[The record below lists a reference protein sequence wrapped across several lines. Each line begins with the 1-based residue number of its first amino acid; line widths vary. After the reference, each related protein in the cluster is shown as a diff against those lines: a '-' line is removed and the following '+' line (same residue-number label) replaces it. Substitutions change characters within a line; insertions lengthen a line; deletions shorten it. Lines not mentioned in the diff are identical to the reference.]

1 MTHNKLA
8 KGLLVFLQ
16 EEIDVKTLLNRVLV
30 TLLVLSLLLSAAPQ
44 LFGTLA
50 LAAEDGSDE
59 VYKDM
64 KIGVMS
70 DLHFQVAQG
79 TAEKTVPA
87 MLEQFKA
94 DNVSVVMITG
104 DIGYAC
110 EEAEYEKFWTAWNTV
125 FPDEATAPKL
135 LVISGNHEFDRAVFG
150 KETYA
155 DAISRFLRVFK
166 LDELNQHIVVNGY
179 HFIGINSENEAT
191 DGKYTEVTTSWL
203 KAQLDAAV
211 ADNPNLP
218 IFVTAHQTLPN
229 TTYGSEWG
237 SSKTAALYEVLK
249 DYPQVVYF
257 AGHSHYAS
265 ENERSIH
272 QEHFTSVDVTSLNYM
287 SLEDGNKGYQ
297 SQGALLV
304 TINGASKQMVID
316 RYKINNDAAGELI
329 AENPVVKIKEPWT
342 LKLPLNPAEFT
353 YTDARAEGRTAPTFA
368 EGSALTISDVTF
380 AAAKIAFPAAT
391 HEDYVHNYNIR
402 IKQGDTVVMEKLV
415 NGDFYML
422 AEKQKATW
430 TTTVEGLE
438 PDTTYTVEVTAE
450 ESFGKESQP
459 LTAEF
464 TTKPP
469 LDKTQFNDPMDNW
482 DLIEDKHEKWQ
493 KETNKEIGKTLFSK
507 TDNTQDVWMV
517 WKFDGY
523 IRNFNLDLVI
533 ANGFGGT
540 IGEMEIYVSKDGV
553 DWKQLCLKS
562 TDLVPDSSYADPA
575 GAYWM
580 NSTVS
585 NTNPIG
591 GTYTYLKVVLKPF
604 SAGVNWVMLMDN
616 LYVKLSED
624 ANDTVTLPGTFVHEE
639 DPSLTWTDSIY
650 PMDAW
655 EELLE
660 KSDGWQ
666 KENNKEIGK
675 TLFSRTENGMDVSL
689 TWKVDGYIREFDLD
703 ILSALNMDNPADVVE
718 IYVSKDGK
726 EWVRVRLAMSE
737 LVPDPS
743 YEDPATAYWLNT
755 TLSNNKRIGGDYSYL
770 KVVFK
775 PFASNINWSLV
786 IDNLTIQS
794 SAVADDVS
802 ILPGTFYGEEDPS
815 LAWKEFVEPMDNFDL
830 ITEKSDFWQKEN
842 NPDVK
847 KTLISRTANDQ
858 DVWVTWK
865 VDGYI
870 RTFALDLLSVN
881 GFGNPAEEVEIYIS
895 KDGVEW
901 KQLKMVLSELV
912 ADPSYEDPT
921 TAYWMNTTITPTNII
936 GEDYSY
942 IRIVFKPFAAGINW
956 AVGAENLRVTYSE
969 YADDAQM
976 QKDTFVVEEEH
987 VCQFEE
993 EWTHDETSH
1002 WHECACGAKADEAT
1016 CVFGEEWQS
1025 NGTHHWHEC
1034 VCGNKSENAEHVKQ
1048 DLDAVDPTCTEPG
1061 LSKGAK
1067 CSICERT
1074 MIKQTELPTT
1084 GHSYGD
1090 WTVSK
1095 EATTEAEGE
1104 EKRVCSGCGDEETR
1118 SIAKLEPQPTEPKPT
1133 EPKPT
1138 EPKPTEP
1145 TPEPAPGPNTGL
1157 IIGIVVAVVVVC
1169 AVVAFVLIKKR
1180 KG

>member
-1 MTHNKLA
+1 M
-8 KGLLVFLQ
+8 
-16 EEIDVKTLLNRVLV
+16 KTLLNRVLV

-50 LAAEDGSDE
+50 MAAEDGTDE
-59 VYKDM
+59 VYQDM

-70 DLHFQVAQG
+70 DLHFQVATG
-79 TAEKTVPA
+79 TAEKSVLT

-94 DNVSVVMITG
+94 DQVDVIMITG

-110 EEAEYEKFWTAWNTV
+110 EDVEYEKFWTTWNTV
-125 FPDEATAPKL
+125 FPDQETAPEL
-135 LVISGNHEFDRAVFG
+135 LVISGNHEFDRVVFG
-150 KETYA
+150 KEELQVA
-155 DAISRFLRVFK
+155 QDRFMNVFG
-166 LDELNQHIVVNGY
+166 LEEMNQHMVVNGY
-179 HFIGINSENEAT
+179 HFIGLNSEDGST
-191 DGKYTEVTTSWL
+191 DGKYTDVTTTWL
-203 KAQLDAAV
+203 QAQLDIAV
-211 ADNPNLP
+211 ADNPNMP
-218 IFVTAHQTLPN
+218 IFVTAHQTLPG

-265 ENERSIH
+265 ESERSIH
-272 QEHFTSVDVTSLNYM
+272 QEFFTCVDVTSMNYL
-287 SLEDGNKGYQ
+287 SLEDGNKGYD

-304 TINGASKQMVID
+304 TVNGADKQIVID
-316 RYKINNDAAGELI
+316 RYKINHG
-329 AENPVVKIKEPWT
+329 AEGDTVVKIKEPWT
-342 LKLPLNPAEFT
+342 LNLPLNQSEFT
-353 YTDARAEGRTAPTFA
+353 YTDARAEGRTAPSFP
-368 EGSALTISDVTF
+368 EGSALTVSDVTF
-380 AAAKIAFPAAT
+380 AAAKITFPAAT
-391 HEDYVHNYNIR
+391 HDDYVHNYNIR
-402 IKQGDTVVMEKLV
+402 VKLGDAVVVEKQV
-415 NGDFYML
+415 NGDFYQP
-422 AEKQKATW
+422 ADKQKATW
-430 TTTVEGLE
+430 STTMEGLE
-438 PDTTYTVEVTAE
+438 PNTTYTVEVTAE

-464 TTKPP
+464 TTEPP

-493 KETNKEIGKTLFSK
+493 KENNPDIHKTLFSK

-523 IRNFNLDLVI
+523 IRDFNLDLVV

-540 IGEMEIYVSKDGV
+540 INEMEIYVSKDGA
-553 DWKQLCLKS
+553 DWKQLVMKVS
-562 TDLVPDSSYADPA
+562 DLVADPSYADPSA
-575 GAYWM
+575 AYWM

-585 NTNPIG
+585 NTNTIG

-624 ANDTVTLPGTFVHEE
+624 PNDAVTQPGTFVHEE
-639 DPSLTWTDSIY
+639 DPSLTWTDNLY
-650 PMDAW
+650 PMDNW
-655 EELLE
+655 DELE
-660 KSDGWQ
+660 VKSDGWQ
-666 KENNKEIGK
+666 KETNPDVKK
-675 TLFSRTENGMDVSL
+675 TLFSRTDNSQNVWL

-703 ILSALNMDNPADVVE
+703 ILSALNSDNPADAIEV
-718 IYVSKDGK
+718 YVSKDGN

-737 LVPDPS
+737 LVADPS
-743 YEDPATAYWLNT
+743 YEDPTTAYWLNT

-794 SAVADDVS
+794 SAIADDVS
-802 ILPGTFYGEEDPS
+802 VLPGTFYGEEDPS
-815 LAWKEFVEPMDNFDL
+815 LAWKEFEEPMDNFDL
-830 ITEKSDFWQKEN
+830 IEEKSDGWQMET

-847 KTLISRTANDQ
+847 KTLFSRADNTQ
-858 DVWVTWK
+858 DVYITWK
-865 VDGYI
+865 VNGYI
-870 RTFALDLLSVN
+870 RSFALDILSVN
-881 GFGNPAEEVEIYIS
+881 GGGNPAEEVEILIS

-901 KQLKMVLSELV
+901 KALKMVIGEML
-912 ADPSYEDPT
+912 ADPSYEDPAA
-921 TAYWMNTTITPTNII
+921 AYWMNTTITPTNII

-942 IRIVFKPFAAGINW
+942 IRVVFKPFAFAGW
-956 AVGAENLRVTYSE
+956 AVVLDNLTITYSE
-969 YADDAQM
+969 YADDAEM
-976 QKDTFVVEEEH
+976 QKGTFVVEEEH
-987 VCQFEE
+987 VCEFEE

-1034 VCGNKSENAEHVKQ
+1034 ECGNKIENAEHTKQ
-1048 DLDAVDPTCTEPG
+1048 DLDAVDATCTEPG

-1067 CSICERT
+1067 CSICERV
-1074 MIKQTELPTT
+1074 MIKQTELPAT

-1095 EATTEAEGE
+1095 EATAEAAGE
-1104 EKRVCSGCGDEETR
+1104 EKRVCSGCSEEETR
-1118 SIAKLEPQPTEPKPT
+1118 SIAKLEPQPTDPKPT
-1133 EPKPT
+1133 EPATT
-1138 EPKPTEP
+1138 EP
-1145 TPEPAPGPNTGL
+1145 AGPSTGL
-1157 IIGIVVAVVVVC
+1157 IIGIVAAVVVVC

>member
-1 MTHNKLA
+1 M
-8 KGLLVFLQ
+8 
-16 EEIDVKTLLNRVLV
+16 E
-30 TLLVLSLLLSAAPQ
+30 P
-44 LFGTLA
+44 
-50 LAAEDGSDE
+50 
-59 VYKDM
+59 
-64 KIGVMS
+64 
-70 DLHFQVAQG
+70 
-79 TAEKTVPA
+79 
-87 MLEQFKA
+87 
-94 DNVSVVMITG
+94 
-104 DIGYAC
+104 
-110 EEAEYEKFWTAWNTV
+110 
-125 FPDEATAPKL
+125 
-135 LVISGNHEFDRAVFG
+135 
-150 KETYA
+150 
-155 DAISRFLRVFK
+155 
-166 LDELNQHIVVNGY
+166 
-179 HFIGINSENEAT
+179 
-191 DGKYTEVTTSWL
+191 
-203 KAQLDAAV
+203 
-211 ADNPNLP
+211 
-218 IFVTAHQTLPN
+218 
-229 TTYGSEWG
+229 
-237 SSKTAALYEVLK
+237 
-249 DYPQVVYF
+249 
-257 AGHSHYAS
+257 
-265 ENERSIH
+265 
-272 QEHFTSVDVTSLNYM
+272 
-287 SLEDGNKGYQ
+287 
-297 SQGALLV
+297 
-304 TINGASKQMVID
+304 ASK
-316 RYKINNDAAGELI
+316 
-329 AENPVVKIKEPWT
+329 P
-342 LKLPLNPAEFT
+342 
-353 YTDARAEGRTAPTFA
+353 
-368 EGSALTISDVTF
+368 
-380 AAAKIAFPAAT
+380 
-391 HEDYVHNYNIR
+391 
-402 IKQGDTVVMEKLV
+402 
-415 NGDFYML
+415 
-422 AEKQKATW
+422 
-430 TTTVEGLE
+430 
-438 PDTTYTVEVTAE
+438 
-450 ESFGKESQP
+450 
-459 LTAEF
+459 
-464 TTKPP
+464 
-469 LDKTQFNDPMDNW
+469 
-482 DLIEDKHEKWQ
+482 
-493 KETNKEIGKTLFSK
+493 
-507 TDNTQDVWMV
+507 
-517 WKFDGY
+517 
-523 IRNFNLDLVI
+523 
-533 ANGFGGT
+533 
-540 IGEMEIYVSKDGV
+540 
-553 DWKQLCLKS
+553 
-562 TDLVPDSSYADPA
+562 
-575 GAYWM
+575 
-580 NSTVS
+580 
-585 NTNPIG
+585 
-591 GTYTYLKVVLKPF
+591 
-604 SAGVNWVMLMDN
+604 
-616 LYVKLSED
+616 
-624 ANDTVTLPGTFVHEE
+624 
-639 DPSLTWTDSIY
+639 
-650 PMDAW
+650 
-655 EELLE
+655 
-660 KSDGWQ
+660 DGWQ

-718 IYVSKDGK
+718 IYVSKDGN

-743 YEDPATAYWLNT
+743 YEDPTTAYWLNT

-786 IDNLTIQS
+786 IDNLSIQS

-847 KTLISRTANDQ
+847 KTLISRTTNDQ

-912 ADPSYEDPT
+912 ADPSYADPT

-956 AVGAENLRVTYSE
+956 AIGAENLRVTYSE

-1002 WHECACGAKADEAT
+1002 WHECACGAKADEAA
-1016 CVFGEEWQS
+1016 CVFGEEWAS

-1067 CSICERT
+1067 CSICERA
-1074 MIKQTELPTT
+1074 MIKQTELPAT

-1138 EPKPTEP
+1138 EP

>member
-1 MTHNKLA
+1 M
-8 KGLLVFLQ
+8 
-16 EEIDVKTLLNRVLV
+16 KTLLNRVLV

-44 LFGTLA
+44 LFGTLV
-50 LAAEDGSDE
+50 LAADDGSDE
-59 VYKDM
+59 VYQDM

-79 TAEKTVPA
+79 TAEKSVPT

-94 DNVSVVMITG
+94 DNVDVIMITG

-110 EEAEYEKFWTAWNTV
+110 EDVEYEKFWTAWNTV
-125 FPDEATAPKL
+125 FPDPETAPEL
-135 LVISGNHEFDRAVFG
+135 LVISGNHEFDRVVFG
-150 KETYA
+150 KEELQVA
-155 DAISRFLRVFK
+155 QDRFMNVFG
-166 LDELNQHIVVNGY
+166 LEEMNQHMVVNGY
-179 HFIGINSENEAT
+179 HFIGLNSEDGST
-191 DGKYTEVTTSWL
+191 DGKYTEVTTTWL
-203 KAQLDAAV
+203 KDQLDIAV
-211 ADNPNLP
+211 ADNPNMP

-237 SSKTAALYEVLK
+237 SSKTSALYEVLK

-272 QEHFTSVDVTSLNYM
+272 QEFFTSVDVTSMNYL
-287 SLEDGNKGYQ
+287 SIEDGNHGYD

-304 TINGASKQMVID
+304 TVNGADKQIVID
-316 RYKINNDAAGELI
+316 RYKIDHDEAGDT
-329 AENPVVKIKEPWT
+329 VVKIKEPWT
-342 LKLPLNPAEFT
+342 LNLPLKQSEFT
-353 YTDARAEGRTAPTFA
+353 YTDARADDRTAPAFP
-368 EGSALTISDVTF
+368 EGSAVTVSDVTH
-380 AAAKIAFPAAT
+380 ATAKIAFPTGT

-402 IKQGDTVVMEKLV
+402 IKLGDTVVVEKMI
-415 NGDFYML
+415 NGDFYQPV
-422 AEKQKATW
+422 EKQKANW

-438 PDTTYTVEVTAE
+438 PNTTYTVEVTAE

-464 TTKPP
+464 TTNPP
-469 LDKTQFNDPMDNW
+469 LDKTQFNDPMDNF
-482 DLIEDKHEKWQ
+482 DLIDNKSDGWQ
-493 KETNKEIGKTLFSK
+493 KEKQAATQKTIISRTK
-507 TDNTQDVWMV
+507 NDQDVWVV

-523 IRNFNLDLVI
+523 IRELALDMLSV
-533 ANGFGGT
+533 NGFGNAA
-540 IGEMEIYVSKDGV
+540 EEVEIYVSKDGA
-553 DWKQLCLKS
+553 DWKQLCMKL
-562 TDLVPDSSYADPA
+562 TDLVADPSEADPA
-575 GAYWM
+575 AAYWM
-580 NSTVS
+580 NTTIS

-591 GTYTYLKVVLKPF
+591 GTYTYLKVVFKPF
-604 SAGVNWVMLMDN
+604 AAGINWALGIDN

-666 KENNKEIGK
+666 KETNPDVKK
-675 TLFSRTENGMDVSL
+675 TLFSRTDNSQNVWL
-689 TWKVDGYIREFDLD
+689 VWKVDGYIREFDLD
-703 ILSALNMDNPADVVE
+703 ILSALNMDNPADAIEV
-718 IYVSKDGK
+718 YVSKDGN
-726 EWVRVRLAMSE
+726 EWVQVRLAVSE
-737 LVPDPS
+737 LVADPS
-743 YEDPATAYWLNT
+743 YEDPTTAYWLNAT
-755 TLSNNKRIGGDYSYL
+755 ISNNKRIGGDYSYL

-786 IDNLTIQS
+786 IDNLTIQK

-802 ILPGTFYGEEDPS
+802 VLPGTFYGEEDPS
-815 LAWKEFVEPMDNFDL
+815 LAWQDTSDPMDNWDL
-830 ITEKSDFWQKEN
+830 IEEKSDGWQMET

-847 KTLISRTANDQ
+847 KTLFSRADNTQ
-858 DVWVTWK
+858 DVYITWK
-865 VDGYI
+865 VNGYI
-870 RTFALDLLSVN
+870 RSFALDILSVN
-881 GFGNPAEEVEIYIS
+881 GGGNPAEEVEILIS

-901 KQLKMVLSELV
+901 KALKMVIGEMV
-912 ADPSYEDPT
+912 ADPSYEDPAA
-921 TAYWMNTTITPTNII
+921 AYWMNTTITPTNII

-942 IRIVFKPFAAGINW
+942 IRVVFKPFAFAGW
-956 AVGAENLRVTYSE
+956 AVVLDNLTITYSE
-969 YADDAQM
+969 YADDAEM
-976 QKDTFVVEEEH
+976 QKGTFVVEEEH

-1034 VCGNKSENAEHVKQ
+1034 ECGNKIENAEHTKQ
-1048 DLDAVDPTCTEPG
+1048 DLEAVDATCTEPG

-1067 CSICERT
+1067 CSICERV
-1074 MIKQTELPTT
+1074 MIKQTELPAT

-1095 EATTEAEGE
+1095 EATVEAAGE
-1104 EKRVCSGCGDEETR
+1104 EKRVCSGCGEEETR
-1118 SIAKLEPQPTEPKPT
+1118 SIAKLEPQPTDPKPT
-1133 EPKPT
+1133 EPATT
-1138 EPKPTEP
+1138 EP
-1145 TPEPAPGPNTGL
+1145 AGPNTGL
-1157 IIGIVVAVVVVC
+1157 IIGIVAAVVVAC